1 MNPCNS
7 CGALVADEDLFEARG
22 GYCAPCSVD
31 TTEPVAIMAHDRAT
45 MRALYGCALDM
56 RTVRNV
62 RDLVPALRRSE
73 AFTPAEVDAAVLA
86 FEARVMDA
94 EAMQANAR
102 G

>member
-1 MNPCNS
+1 MNPCNC

-31 TTEPVAIMAHDRAT
+31 TTEPTGNMAHDRAT
-45 MRALYGCALDM
+45 MRLLYGCELDT
-56 RTVRNV
+56 RTVDNV

-73 AFTPAEVDAAVLA
+73 AFTAAEVDAAVMA
-86 FEARVMDA
+86 FEWRVMDS
-94 EAMQANAR
+94 EAVQASLR